1 MRLARDAWNPT
12 SRYGEDT
19 HFGTK
24 FFGTTVLLLTQRA
37 NAYSAAG
44 RGSGEFAVRRIRGE
58 SCHPGSVYCIGTGS
72 FKELLDISVFIDKVS
87 PGCFHS
93 SEAPNVTQ
101 THGCT
106 SRHADPG
113 GSNEPEDGRHR
124 ARQRRSDHGEW
135 RRTSS
140 ADAVEE
146 RWSSCSPDTVEEWR
160 STGTTDALEVARP
173 LK

>member
-1 MRLARDAWNPT
+1 MRLEQE
-12 SRYGEDT
+12 SRHPGKQIRVTT

-24 FFGTTVLLLTQRA
+24 IFGTTVLLLTRRA
-37 NAYSAAG
+37 DAYSGAG
-44 RGSGEFAVRRIRGE
+44 RESGGFAGRRIPGE
-58 SCHPGSVYCIGTGS
+58 SCYPGSVYCIDTGS
-72 FKELLDISVFIDKVS
+72 HQELLDISVFIDKVP

-101 THGCT
+101 THGCS
-106 SRHADPG
+106 SRHAYSG
-113 GSNEPEDGRHR
+113 GSNEPEDGRHG

-146 RWSSCSPDTVEEWR
+146 RWSSGSPDTVEEWR
-160 STGTTDALEVARP
+160 STRTTDALEVVKP
-173 LK
+173 L